1 MVSGIEPTPPSAEF
15 GEDAAADAAVA
26 ADAPPSEV
34 RAMSDEERDRE
45 PLAEGTLISHLI
57 ELRQRLLRA
66 VIAVFVCFIPCA
78 IFSDK
83 LFTFVAMPLIK
94 KMPAGTSMIATSL
107 ISPFMAP
114 LKLALFVAVFIAMP
128 YVLYQ
133 VWAFVAPGLYKR
145 EKRFAVPLVVSSIVL
160 FYAGVAFAY
169 FVVFPL
175 MFAFLTTTAPT
186 GVQVMTDIANY
197 LDFVLLLFF
206 AFGIAFEMPV
216 ATVLLAATGLVRVET
231 MTKNRGYVIL
241 GIFVI
246 AAFLTP
252 PDALSQTAM
261 ALPMWLLYEVGI
273 FLSRILLRERL
284 AQQRREEQ
292 SASS

>member
-1 MVSGIEPTPPSAEF
+1 MSGN
-15 GEDAAADAAVA
+15 D
-26 ADAPPSEV
+26 SEQ
-34 RAMSDEERDRE
+34 
-45 PLAEGTLISHLI
+45 LAEGSLISHLI

-66 VIAVFVCFIPCA
+66 VIAVFLCFIPCA
-78 IFSDK
+78 IFSDQ
-83 LFTFVAMPLIK
+83 LFTLVALPLIE
-94 KMPAGTSMIATSL
+94 KMPVGTSMIATSL

-114 LKLALFVAVFIAMP
+114 LKLALFVALFIAMP
-128 YVLYQ
+128 YVLFQ
-133 VWAFVAPGLYKR
+133 AWAFVAPGLYKR
-145 EKRFAVPLVVSSIVL
+145 EKRFAIPLMISSILL

-186 GVQVMTDIANY
+186 GVQVMTDITNY

-231 MTKNRGYVIL
+231 MSKNRGYVIL

-261 ALPMWLLYEVGI
+261 AVPMWLLYEVGI

-292 SASS
+292 SARS

>member
-1 MVSGIEPTPPSAEF
+1 MS
-15 GEDAAADAAVA
+15 
-26 ADAPPSEV
+26 SE
-34 RAMSDEERDRE
+34 EER
-45 PLAEGTLISHLI
+45 LAEGTLISHLV
-57 ELRQRLLRA
+57 ELRQRLLKC
-66 VIAVFVCFIPCA
+66 VIAVAIVFAPCA
-78 IFSDK
+78 WFAND
-83 LFTFVAMPLIK
+83 LFTIIATPLIS
-94 KMPAGTSMIATSL
+94 KMPVGSSMISTSL

-114 LKLALFVAVFIAMP
+114 LKLSLFVALFIAMP

-186 GVQVMTDIANY
+186 GVQVMTDITNY

-216 ATVLLAATGLVRVET
+216 ATVLLAATGLVKIET

-261 ALPMWLLYEVGI
+261 ALPMWLLYEIGI
-273 FLSRILLRERL
+273 VLSRILLREKL

-292 SASS
+292 SASSS

>member
-1 MVSGIEPTPPSAEF
+1 MSG
-15 GEDAAADAAVA
+15 
-26 ADAPPSEV
+26 
-34 RAMSDEERDRE
+34 EERDRE
-45 PLAEGTLISHLI
+45 QLAEGTLISHLI
-57 ELRQRLLRA
+57 ELRQRLLKA
-66 VIAVFVCFIPCA
+66 VVAVFLCFIPCA
-78 IFSDK
+78 FFSDK
-83 LFTFVAMPLIK
+83 LFTFVAMPLIQ
-94 KMPAGTSMIATSL
+94 KMPVGTSMIATSL

-133 VWAFVAPGLYKR
+133 AWAFVAPGLYKR
-145 EKRFAVPLVVSSIVL
+145 EKRFAVPLVVSSILL
-160 FYAGVAFAY
+160 FYCGVAFAY

-186 GVQVMTDIANY
+186 GVQVMTDITNY

-216 ATVLLAATGLVRVET
+216 ATVLLAATGLVRLET

-273 FLSRILLRERL
+273 ILSRILLRERL
-284 AQQRREEQ
+284 AQQRSEEQ

>member
-1 MVSGIEPTPPSAEF
+1 
-15 GEDAAADAAVA
+15 
-26 ADAPPSEV
+26 
-34 RAMSDEERDRE
+34 
-45 PLAEGTLISHLI
+45 
-57 ELRQRLLRA
+57 
-66 VIAVFVCFIPCA
+66 
-78 IFSDK
+78 
-83 LFTFVAMPLIK
+83 
-94 KMPAGTSMIATSL
+94 MIATSL
-107 ISPFMAP
+107 VAPFMAP
-114 LKLALFVAVFIAMP
+114 FKLALFVALFAAMP

-133 VWAFVAPGLYKR
+133 AWAFVAPGLYKR

-186 GVQVMTDIANY
+186 GVQVMTDMANY

-216 ATVLLAATGLVRVET
+216 ATVLLAATGLVRIET

-252 PDALSQTAM
+252 PDALSQTFM
-261 ALPMWLLYEVGI
+261 AVPMYLLYEIGI
-273 FLSRILLRERL
+273 VLSRILLKEKL
-284 AQQRREEQ
+284 AQQRSEEQ

>member
-1 MVSGIEPTPPSAEF
+1 M
-15 GEDAAADAAVA
+15 
-26 ADAPPSEV
+26 SE
-34 RAMSDEERDRE
+34 EEQRE
-45 PLAEGTLISHLI
+45 PLAEGTLISHLV
-57 ELRQRLLRA
+57 ELRQRLLKA
-66 VIAVFVCFIPCA
+66 VVAIAIVFAPCA
-78 IFSDK
+78 WFAND
-83 LFTFVAMPLIK
+83 LFTIIATPLIK
-94 KMPAGTSMIATSL
+94 KMPAGSSMIATSL

-114 LKLALFVAVFIAMP
+114 LKLSLFVAVFIAMP

-145 EKRFAVPLVVSSIVL
+145 EKRFAIPLVFSSIVL

-186 GVQVMTDIANY
+186 GVQVMTDITNY

-216 ATVLLAATGLVRVET
+216 ATVLLAATGMVRIET

-261 ALPMWLLYEVGI
+261 AIPMWFLYEIGI
-273 FLSRILLRERL
+273 VMSRILLREKL
-284 AQQRREEQ
+284 AQQRSEEQ

>member
-1 MVSGIEPTPPSAEF
+1 
-15 GEDAAADAAVA
+15 
-26 ADAPPSEV
+26 
-34 RAMSDEERDRE
+34 MSDEPDRE
-45 PLAEGTLISHLI
+45 LLAEGTLISHLV
-57 ELRQRLLRA
+57 ELRQRLLKA
-66 VIAVFVCFIPCA
+66 VVAIAIVFAPCA
-78 IFSDK
+78 WFAND
-83 LFTFVAMPLIK
+83 LFTIIATPLIK
-94 KMPAGTSMIATSL
+94 KMPAGSSMIATSL

-114 LKLALFVAVFIAMP
+114 LKLSLFVALFIAMP

-145 EKRFAVPLVVSSIVL
+145 EKRFAIPLVVSSIVL

-186 GVQVMTDIANY
+186 GVQVMTDITNY

-261 ALPMWLLYEVGI
+261 ALPMWLLYEIGI
-273 FLSRILLRERL
+273 ILSRILLREKL

>member
-1 MVSGIEPTPPSAEF
+1 V
-15 GEDAAADAAVA
+15 V
-26 ADAPPSEV
+26 
-34 RAMSDEERDRE
+34 
-45 PLAEGTLISHLI
+45 
-57 ELRQRLLRA
+57 
-66 VIAVFVCFIPCA
+66 AVFLCFIPCA

-83 LFTFVAMPLIK
+83 LFTLVALPLIE
-94 KMPAGTSMIATSL
+94 KMPEGTSMIATSL

-114 LKLALFVAVFIAMP
+114 LKLALFVALFIAMP
-128 YVLYQ
+128 YVLFQ
-133 VWAFVAPGLYKR
+133 AWAFVAPGLYKR
-145 EKRFAVPLVVSSIVL
+145 EKRFAIPLMVSSILL

-186 GVQVMTDIANY
+186 GVQVMTDITNY

-216 ATVLLAATGLVRVET
+216 ATVLLASTGLVRVET
-231 MTKNRGYVIL
+231 MAKNRGYVLL

-261 ALPMWLLYEVGI
+261 AVPMWLLYEVGI
-273 FLSRILLRERL
+273 ILSRILLRERL
-284 AQQRREEQ
+284 AQQRSEEQ

>member
-1 MVSGIEPTPPSAEF
+1 MSEE
-15 GEDAAADAAVA
+15 GE
-26 ADAPPSEV
+26 
-34 RAMSDEERDRE
+34 RE

-57 ELRQRLLRA
+57 ELRQRLLKA

-78 IFSDK
+78 IFADE
-83 LFTFVAMPLIK
+83 LFTIVATPLIARMPL
-94 KMPAGTSMIATSL
+94 GTSMIATSL

-114 LKLALFVAVFIAMP
+114 LKLALFVALFIAMP
-128 YVLYQ
+128 YVLFQ
-133 VWAFVAPGLYKR
+133 AWSFVAPGLYKR
-145 EKRFAVPLVVSSIVL
+145 EKRFAIPLMVSSIVL
-160 FYAGVAFAY
+160 FYVGVAFAY

-186 GVQVMTDIANY
+186 GVQVMTDISNY

-216 ATVLLAATGLVRVET
+216 ATVLLAATGLVRVEA
-231 MTKNRGYVIL
+231 MSKNRGYVIL

-246 AAFLTP
+246 AAYLTP
-252 PDALSQTAM
+252 PEALSQTAM
-261 ALPMWLLYEVGI
+261 AVPMWLLYEVGI
-273 FLSRILLRERL
+273 VLSRILLRERL

>member
-1 MVSGIEPTPPSAEF
+1 MSAE
-15 GEDAAADAAVA
+15 GE
-26 ADAPPSEV
+26 
-34 RAMSDEERDRE
+34 RE

-57 ELRQRLLRA
+57 ELRQRLLKA
-66 VIAVFVCFIPCA
+66 VVAVFLCFIPCA
-78 IFSDK
+78 IFSDR
-83 LFTFVAMPLIK
+83 LFTWVALPLIK
-94 KMPAGTSMIATSL
+94 KMPEGTSMIATSL

-114 LKLALFVAVFIAMP
+114 LKLALFVALFIAMP
-128 YVLYQ
+128 YVLFQ

-145 EKRFAVPLVVSSIVL
+145 EKRFAIPLMVSSILL

-186 GVQVMTDIANY
+186 GVQVMTDITNY

-231 MTKNRGYVIL
+231 MAKNRGYVLL

-261 ALPMWLLYEVGI
+261 AVPMWLLYEVGI
-273 FLSRILLRERL
+273 ILSRILLRERL

>member
-1 MVSGIEPTPPSAEF
+1 
-15 GEDAAADAAVA
+15 
-26 ADAPPSEV
+26 
-34 RAMSDEERDRE
+34 MSDEPDRE
-45 PLAEGTLISHLI
+45 LLAEGTLISHLV
-57 ELRQRLLRA
+57 ELRQRLLKA
-66 VIAVFVCFIPCA
+66 VVAIAIVFAPCA
-78 IFSDK
+78 WFAND
-83 LFTFVAMPLIK
+83 LFTIIATPLIQ
-94 KMPAGTSMIATSL
+94 KMPAGSSMIATSL

-114 LKLALFVAVFIAMP
+114 LKLSLFVALFIAMP

-145 EKRFAVPLVVSSIVL
+145 EKRFAIPLVVSSIVL

-186 GVQVMTDIANY
+186 GVQVMTDITNY

-261 ALPMWLLYEVGI
+261 ALPMWFLYEIGI
-273 FLSRILLRERL
+273 ILSRILLREKL
-284 AQQRREEQ
+284 AQQRSEEQ

>member
-1 MVSGIEPTPPSAEF
+1 
-15 GEDAAADAAVA
+15 
-26 ADAPPSEV
+26 
-34 RAMSDEERDRE
+34 MSDEPDRE
-45 PLAEGTLISHLI
+45 LLAEGTLISHLV
-57 ELRQRLLRA
+57 ELRQRLLKA
-66 VIAVFVCFIPCA
+66 VVAIALVFAPCA
-78 IFSDK
+78 WFAND
-83 LFTFVAMPLIK
+83 LFTIIATPLIQ
-94 KMPAGTSMIATSL
+94 KMPAGSSMIATSL
-107 ISPFMAP
+107 ISPFTAP
-114 LKLALFVAVFIAMP
+114 LKLSFFVALFIAMP

-145 EKRFAVPLVVSSIVL
+145 EKRFAIPLVVSSIVL

-186 GVQVMTDIANY
+186 GVQVMTDITNY

-261 ALPMWLLYEVGI
+261 ALPMWLLYEIGI
-273 FLSRILLRERL
+273 ILSRILLREKL

>member
-1 MVSGIEPTPPSAEF
+1 
-15 GEDAAADAAVA
+15 
-26 ADAPPSEV
+26 
-34 RAMSDEERDRE
+34 MSDEERLAEER
-45 PLAEGTLISHLI
+45 LAEGTLISHLV
-57 ELRQRLLRA
+57 ELRQRLLKC
-66 VIAVFVCFIPCA
+66 VIAIAIVFAPCA
-78 IFSDK
+78 WFAND
-83 LFTFVAMPLIK
+83 LFTIVATPLIS
-94 KMPAGTSMIATSL
+94 KMPAGSSMIATSL

-114 LKLALFVAVFIAMP
+114 LKLSLFVAVFIAMP

-160 FYAGVAFAY
+160 FYCGVAFAY

-186 GVQVMTDIANY
+186 GVQVMTDITNY

-206 AFGIAFEMPV
+206 AFGVAFEMPV
-216 ATVLLAATGLVRVET
+216 ATVLLAATGLVRLET

-261 ALPMWLLYEVGI
+261 ALPMWFLYEIGI
-273 FLSRILLRERL
+273 VLSRIMLREKL